1 MIVTFLE
8 FFSVNDPPLTMPS
21 IETNDYVYFFTFFP
35 TLELRIKKLLDC
47 KTLPIWQKFTKIH
60 LLTLVYQISA
70 KLLRLSPRWYATDRE
85 EWSVRGSRGGGRRQR
100 VRGRRRRIERCTRGG
115 REREEGSFNRPL
127 LCAGD
132 IFPAHYCI

>member
-35 TLELRIKKLLDC
+35 TLELKKLLDC

-60 LLTLVYQISA
+60 LLTLVYQTFA